1 MQFLIL
7 SLICLAVPLL
17 VYSQTVQQQKVIILL
32 GPPASGKGT
41 QASRLAAELKIPHIS
56 TGDLFRENIKNNTAL
71 GQQVKSIMDA
81 GKLVPDEIV
90 LDMLFDRV
98 ARPDCANGYVL
109 DGFPRTIPQAES
121 FDKRLSDKQKVI
133 VLNLD
138 VKDETLIKRTAGRLS
153 CKACGHIQNKYFSP
167 PAKDGV
173 CDKCGGELVQRP
185 DDKEEVVKER
195 LRVYNAQTQPLIAY
209 YTKQNKLKTI
219 NGEKSPDQVFAELKA
234 AIQ

>member
-56 TGDLFRENIKNNTAL
+56 TGDLFRENIKNNTEL